1 MGQVLSEILVFRRKE
16 LSYDFYFNFCLLI
29 VRFAVSSTR
38 NTRRNHGTRLVF
50 CCCFCDVI
58 VLDVTIIFKHLQEKL
73 FQTNKVPNSQ
83 WFNTTF
89 FCLFRVINKKC
100 FVDSRVIGTLSN
112 EDVYGGENIAR
123 KMNLFSFKLTRVN
136 LDPLSMSNV
145 GDFSWS

>member
-1 MGQVLSEILVFRRKE
+1 MLSEILVFRRKE
-16 LSYDFYFNFCLLI
+16 LSYDFYFCLLI

-38 NTRRNHGTRLVF
+38 NTRRNHGTRLVLF
-50 CCCFCDVI
+50 CCFCDVI
-58 VLDVTIIFKHLQEKL
+58 GLDVTIIFKHLQEKL

-83 WFNTTF
+83 FKWFNTTF

-112 EDVYGGENIAR
+112 DGDDGGGENIVR
-123 KMNLFSFKLTRVN
+123 KMILSSFKLTRVF

-145 GDFSWS
+145 GEFSWS

>member
-1 MGQVLSEILVFRRKE
+1 MLSEILVFRRKE
-16 LSYDFYFNFCLLI
+16 LSHDFYFNFCLLI

-83 WFNTTF
+83 FKWFNTTF

-112 EDVYGGENIAR
+112 VDEDGGENIAR
-123 KMNLFSFKLTRVN
+123 KMNLCSFKLTRVY
-136 LDPLSMSNV
+136 LDPLNMSNV
-145 GDFSWS
+145 GDFFWS

>member
-1 MGQVLSEILVFRRKE
+1 MLSEILVFRRKE
-16 LSYDFYFNFCLLI
+16 LGYDFYFCLLI

-83 WFNTTF
+83 FKWLNTTF

-112 EDVYGGENIAR
+112 VNDDGGENIAR
-123 KMNLFSFKLTRVN
+123 KMNLSSFKLTRVY
-136 LDPLSMSNV
+136 LDPLNMSNA

>member
-1 MGQVLSEILVFRRKE
+1 MLSEILVFRRKE
-16 LSYDFYFNFCLLI
+16 LSYDFYFYLLI

-83 WFNTTF
+83 FKWFNTTF
-89 FCLFRVINKKC
+89 LCLFRVIYKKC

-112 EDVYGGENIAR
+112 HDDDGGENIAR
-123 KMNLFSFKLTRVN
+123 KMNLCSFKLTRVF
-136 LDPLSMSNV
+136 LDSPNMSNV